1 MTTLRLIVGA
11 LVAAAAASGGSAW
24 AQSASLLNRP
34 AALGA
39 PVPFTKD
46 VSLIELPEP
55 KRFKKHDLIN
65 IVVDEQTLHQS
76 NARANRRRDSSFEY
90 NFDDFVV
97 LLAGLRL
104 RADQAVRNQTPAI
117 DISALNNIRNSM
129 QFNRVDRLNYSIQA
143 EVAEVKPNGNLVIE
157 AHGKVAVNNEV
168 ASYHLSGVV
177 AQIDVDPLTRTISS
191 SRIANKQ
198 ILLEQVGPIRDSI
211 KRGILTRMLDIFQI
225 F

>member
-1 MTTLRLIVGA
+1 MKITRLIVGA
-11 LVAAAAASGGSAW
+11 LLVSAAGTGSAW

-34 AALGA
+34 AAIGA
-39 PVPFTKD
+39 PIPTSRD
-46 VSLIELPEP
+46 VSLIEQPEP
-55 KRFKKHDLIN
+55 KRFKVHDLVN
-65 IVVDEQTLHQS
+65 IEVDETTLHQA
-76 NARANRRRDSSFEY
+76 NARANRRRDTSFEY
-90 NFDDFVV
+90 NFDDFIV

-104 RADQAVRNQTPAI
+104 RADQAIRDQAPAI

-129 QFNRVDRLNYSIQA
+129 QFNRTDRLNYSIQA

-168 ASYHLSGVV
+168 ATYRLSGIISQ
-177 AQIDVDPLTRTISS
+177 ADVNPLTRSINS

-211 KRGILTRMLDIFQI
+211 KRGILTRVLDIFQI